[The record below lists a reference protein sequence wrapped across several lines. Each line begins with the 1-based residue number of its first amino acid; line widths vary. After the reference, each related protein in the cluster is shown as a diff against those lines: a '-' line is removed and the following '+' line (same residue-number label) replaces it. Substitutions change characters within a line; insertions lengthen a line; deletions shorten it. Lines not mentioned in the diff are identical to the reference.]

1 MRINWYLS
9 DPDDDY
15 AYAVWNLNSIIE
27 KSKKKNKSKYSMQ
40 KKKTMFAY
48 FEKPCDW
55 DNTGLFAVDFMGIS
69 II

>member
-9 DPDDDY
+9 DPDGDY

-27 KSKKKNKSKYSMQ
+27 KSKKIKVNTQ
-40 KKKTMFAY
+40 CKKKTMFAY